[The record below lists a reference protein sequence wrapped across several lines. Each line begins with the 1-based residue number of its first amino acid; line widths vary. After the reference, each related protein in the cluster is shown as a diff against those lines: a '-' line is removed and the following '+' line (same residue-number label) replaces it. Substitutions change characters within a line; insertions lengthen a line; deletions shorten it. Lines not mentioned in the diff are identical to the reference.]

1 MSYRNLS
8 EISKSRLAPPISI
21 LVPAHNEA
29 TSIVSSVKALLR
41 LNYPAF
47 EVIVV
52 NDGSRDETLQKLI
65 AVFELR
71 KTKRIYHQTIATK
84 EVRGIYVAKL
94 SSPWAR
100 LVVLDKEN
108 GGKADALNAG
118 INVSEY
124 PLFCSVDADSILERD
139 SLLRVALP
147 FMERADVVGVGG
159 IVRIA
164 NGCSI
169 TQGFVQTVRLP
180 KQWLPCFQAVEYLR
194 AFLSGRIAWANLGSL
209 LVLSGAFSLFKKA
222 TVLEVNGYDRSTVS
236 EDMELVMRL
245 HRTLGDQGRAC
256 YIEFIPDPVCWTEA
270 PERFKMLWRQ
280 RDRWQRGSGQSLWK
294 HLPLLCNPRFGILGL
309 LATPYFWAVEF
320 LSPVVEVLGY
330 LVFSIAAI
338 AGLSQWKAFAAFFLL
353 AVMMGVNL
361 SLLAV
366 VLEEFTLH
374 RYPRVRDLLRL
385 LISAVC
391 ENFGYRQFTALARF
405 AGILGFLRGRT
416 VWGVLERRG
425 LETTA

>member
-280 RDRWQRGSGQSLWK
+280 RDRWQRGSA
-294 HLPLLCNPRFGILGL
+294 NPCGSTFRCCAIPVSAFSG
-309 LATPYFWAVEF
+309 FW
-320 LSPVVEVLGY
+320 
-330 LVFSIAAI
+330 
-338 AGLSQWKAFAAFFLL
+338 
-353 AVMMGVNL
+353 
-361 SLLAV
+361 
-366 VLEEFTLH
+366 
-374 RYPRVRDLLRL
+374 PRP
-385 LISAVC
+385 IS
-391 ENFGYRQFTALARF
+391 GP
-405 AGILGFLRGRT
+405 
-416 VWGVLERRG
+416 
-425 LETTA
+425 